1 MADVAKAGGGTWR
14 TVSMRPTAAGL
25 TAGEKFD
32 RFKLEAMTEVVL
44 RIAGILM
51 VMGSILLWFLLPLDE
66 ATGRVVTHS
75 ALASFMAAAG
85 LGVFAYGT
93 RGFRRQLSLDIEK
106 GTLSLT
112 KININDQARMSRTID
127 LGEIESVFLRRP
139 EMRDGL
145 ATLLVRVHGTSAP
158 AIALSGSMNEIETVH
173 RQLCDVIRLSKGDE
187 AEANPSLRLRRE
199 RPKPRLFAQA

>member
-1 MADVAKAGGGTWR
+1 MAGVTNASGGTWR
-14 TVSMRPTAAGL
+14 TVTMRPTASGL
-25 TAGEKFD
+25 TAGERFD
-32 RFKLEAMTEVVL
+32 RFKFEAMTEVVL
-44 RIAGILM
+44 RVAGILM

-75 ALASFMAAAG
+75 ALASFMAAGG

-93 RGFRRQLSLDIEK
+93 RGFRRQLNLDIDQ

-112 KININDQARMSRTID
+112 KININEQARMSRTID

-145 ATLLVRVHGTSAP
+145 ATLLVRVHGSSAP
-158 AIALSGSMNEIETVH
+158 AIALSGSMTEIETVH
-173 RQLCDVIRLSKGDE
+173 RQLCDVIRLSKEGGE
-187 AEANPSLRLRRE
+187 AQNQSRRLRHK

>member
-1 MADVAKAGGGTWR
+1 
-14 TVSMRPTAAGL
+14 MRPTAAGL

-44 RIAGILM
+44 RVAGILM

-127 LGEIESVFLRRP
+127 LGDR
-139 EMRDGL
+139 
-145 ATLLVRVHGTSAP
+145 
-158 AIALSGSMNEIETVH
+158 
-173 RQLCDVIRLSKGDE
+173 K
-187 AEANPSLRLRRE
+187 
-199 RPKPRLFAQA
+199 RLFAPPRDARRAGHASGAGAWHVCPGHRPQRIDE